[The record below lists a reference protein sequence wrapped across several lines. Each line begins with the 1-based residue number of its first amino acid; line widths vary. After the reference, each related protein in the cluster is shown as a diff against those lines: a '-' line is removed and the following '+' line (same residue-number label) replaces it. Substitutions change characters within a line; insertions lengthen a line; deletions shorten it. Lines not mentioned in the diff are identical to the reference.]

1 VSLNAFTAHPPSSLW
16 GYAKELL
23 NSLRRHYPDQ
33 VQRVDARSRTPSQPR
48 GSPVYYLLNVA
59 YCPPSSN
66 RP

>member
-1 VSLNAFTAHPPSSLW
+1 
-16 GYAKELL
+16 LL

-59 YCPPSSN
+59 YCPLSSN